1 MKIFW
6 WRLILY
12 FKLWYLQKTI
22 KWEVSL
28 DLLIKLAYLVDERLL
43 QDYNPSLGKRIR
55 FCTSFSDAIISIAW
69 LDKAIQLVR
78 KTVPTPDE
86 IGAKYV
92 PDYMLEIL
100 DKRKNIALDDFLLPE
115 TGLNVT
121 LTDYLFALR
130 ERLCLL
136 QEVLNVNQSD
146 PEFGAYYP
154 RKFQALYPDYFAIL
168 EGLLKAA
175 LSSEEEQ

>member
-6 WRLILY
+6 WKLILY
-12 FKLWYLQKTI
+12 FKLWYIQRTT

-28 DLLIKLAYLVDERLL
+28 ELLIKLVDIVDIRLL
-43 QDYNPSLGKRIR
+43 TDYNPSIGKKVR
-55 FCTSFSDAIISIAW
+55 FCTSFSDAVISIAW

-78 KTVPTPDE
+78 KPMANRDE
-86 IGAKYV
+86 MSSKYV

-100 DKRKNIALDDFLLPE
+100 DKRKFVSLDDFLLPE

-121 LTDYLFALR
+121 LEDYLVALR
-130 ERLCLL
+130 ERLHLL

-146 PEFGAYYP
+146 SEFGAYYP

>member
-6 WRLILY
+6 WRLVLY
-12 FKLWYLQKTI
+12 FKLWYIQKTN
-22 KWEVSL
+22 KWEVTL
-28 DLLIKLAYLVDERLL
+28 DLLIKLAAIVDERLL
-43 QDYNPSLGKRIR
+43 LDYKPTKGKRIR
-55 FCTSFSDAIISIAW
+55 FCTGFSDAIISIAW

-78 KTVPTPDE
+78 KTVPNPGD

-100 DKRKNIALDDFLLPE
+100 DGRKNVSLDDFLLPE

-121 LTDYLFALR
+121 LVDYLGALR
-130 ERLCLL
+130 ERLQLL